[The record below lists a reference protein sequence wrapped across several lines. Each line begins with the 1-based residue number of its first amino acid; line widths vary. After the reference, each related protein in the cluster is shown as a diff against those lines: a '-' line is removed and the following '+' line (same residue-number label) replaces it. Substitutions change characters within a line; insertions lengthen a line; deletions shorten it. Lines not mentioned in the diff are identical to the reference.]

1 MTSSYTSK
9 HGAVLKRPEELYMLF
24 CDMRNFGNMVP
35 EQYKECVTADYD
47 NISISYQGVTI
58 SVRVDERVPYSI
70 IRLGSA
76 QSPVEFVAA
85 LHFDPATEP
94 GRTDFYIRLDAN
106 LNFMMKAMIGGKI
119 QQGLDKIVDSLVMV
133 SEGRMPEMPKDFK
146 F

>member
-1 MTSSYTSK
+1 M
-9 HGAVLKRPEELYMLF
+9 
-24 CDMRNFGNMVP
+24 
-35 EQYKECVTADYD
+35 
-47 NISISYQGVTI
+47 
-58 SVRVDERVPYSI
+58 
-70 IRLGSA
+70 
-76 QSPVEFVAA
+76 AA